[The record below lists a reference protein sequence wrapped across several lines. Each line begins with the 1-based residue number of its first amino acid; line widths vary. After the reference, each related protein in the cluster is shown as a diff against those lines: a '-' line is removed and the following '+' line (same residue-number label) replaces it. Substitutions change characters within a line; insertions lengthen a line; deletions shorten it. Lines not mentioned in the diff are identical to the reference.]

1 MSDDAAIVKEFLI
14 ESYENLDRLDQD
26 LVVLEKDP
34 ANRETLASIFR
45 TIHTIKGTSG
55 FLAFNQL
62 EAVTHAGE
70 SLLSRLRDGLLP
82 LTAEITTALLAM
94 VDAVREMLTSIETSG
109 TEGERDDKDLISM
122 MARLLEP
129 QAAGPPLNVPA
140 TFEALAKPLEQPVP
154 ILGEILVKRGV
165 VTVCDVHAPSSSRRR
180 VIRGM
185 SARSWSKR
193 EPSNRATL
201 SKP

>member
-34 ANRETLASIFR
+34 ANRDTLSSIFR

-70 SLLSRLRDGLLP
+70 NLLSRLRDGLLP
-82 LTAEITTALLAM
+82 FSAEITTGLLAM
-94 VDAVREMLTSIETSG
+94 VDAVPRNAEEY
-109 TEGERDDKDLISM
+109 
-122 MARLLEP
+122 
-129 QAAGPPLNVPA
+129 
-140 TFEALAKPLEQPVP
+140 
-154 ILGEILVKRGV
+154 RGF
-165 VTVCDVHAPSSSRRR
+165 
-180 VIRGM
+180 G
-185 SARSWSKR
+185 
-193 EPSNRATL
+193 
-201 SKP
+201 